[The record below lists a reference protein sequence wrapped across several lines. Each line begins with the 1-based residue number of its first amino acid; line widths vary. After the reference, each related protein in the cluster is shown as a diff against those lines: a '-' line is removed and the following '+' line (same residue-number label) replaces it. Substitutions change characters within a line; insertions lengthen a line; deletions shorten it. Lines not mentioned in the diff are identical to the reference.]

1 MMNMKRIY
9 ESVAFGMI
17 AVNELKELINDE
29 RNQEKKEILEGVRY
43 AYYYLILNLTEQ
55 FGVNYE
61 NLAEVLADNGY
72 EYRQACEEIDRYK
85 DWACHVIKINERGDH
100 T

>member
-9 ESVAFGMI
+9 ESVALGMV
-17 AVNELKELINDE
+17 AVNELKDLITDE
-29 RNQEKKEILEGVRY
+29 RNQEKKEVLECVRFS
-43 AYYYLILNLTEQ
+43 YYYLILNLTEQ

-61 NLAEVLADNGY
+61 NLATALVENGY
-72 EYRQACEEIDRYK
+72 DYRQACDQIDRYK
-85 DWACHVIKINERGDH
+85 DWECHVIKINERGDN